1 MYVERIHV
9 HCGSEIMDKLKEKI
23 KQADWWEITY
33 LIIYG
38 AVFTFEFLNTTMF
51 EIKWPP
57 RFGYL
62 FLGST
67 ALYVIAKF
75 IWHNTYT
82 KKEMI
87 WAGIILFAFLMPALL
102 TEYRFLWYTGFL
114 IVGAKDIDFDKILK
128 VYLTIGI
135 TIMVAAFVASQM
147 GWVENLQYHIFT
159 ETEIITRNS
168 YGSVYPTDFSA
179 HVFYLAVAGICLCEN
194 KISWGKVINFV
205 VLAAF
210 VLDKCIART
219 SAICLCVTAVMLIA
233 VKYLKDKINTDVIY
247 HVFNLSTVAMAALFI
262 SLVHVFDLTK
272 EWMVKLDSIL
282 SQRLRISA
290 KAIELY
296 DYKLFGQNIVEVGF
310 GRNTEYP
317 EDYFFLDSSYIRIAL
332 LYGVILLLV
341 ALFIF
346 WLAGRHAIDNKR
358 IIIVVAI
365 MAIAIHSF
373 MEHHIL
379 EIAYNP
385 ILCFVFAKCSRIEEK
400 G

>member
-1 MYVERIHV
+1 
-9 HCGSEIMDKLKEKI
+9 MDKLKERI

-38 AVFTFEFLNTTMF
+38 SVFTFEFLNTTMF

-57 RFGYL
+57 RFGYI
-62 FLGST
+62 FLAST
-67 ALYVIAKF
+67 ALYTIAKF

-114 IVGAKDIDFDKILK
+114 IVSAKDVEFDKILK
-128 VYLTIGI
+128 VYLVIGI
-135 TIMVAAFVASQM
+135 TIMVAAFGASQM
-147 GWVENLQYHIFT
+147 GVIENLQYT
-159 ETEIITRNS
+159 VVRGEETIIRNS
-168 YGSVYPTDFSA
+168 FGSVYPTDFSA
-179 HVFYLAVAGICLCEN
+179 HVFYLAIAGICLSEN
-194 KISWGKVINFV
+194 KITWGKIINFV

-210 VLDKCIART
+210 VLDKCSART
-219 SAICLCVTAVMLIA
+219 SAICLVLMAVLLVA
-233 VKYLKDKINTDVIY
+233 VKYLKDKIKTDVIY
-247 HVFNLSTVAMAALFI
+247 HVMNLSMVVLAGLFI
-262 SLVHVFDLTK
+262 SLAHIFDTAK
-272 EWMVKLDSIL
+272 EWLVKLDFMLSSRLSI
-282 SQRLRISA
+282 SN

-296 DYKLFGQNIVEVGF
+296 DYKLFGQNIAEIGL
-310 GRNTEYP
+310 GRSEGYR

-332 LYGVILLLV
+332 LYGVVLLIVALLV
-341 ALFIF
+341 F
-346 WLAGRHAIDNKR
+346 WLAGQYAIVNKR
-358 IIIVVAI
+358 VIIIAAI
-365 MAIAIHSF
+365 MVIAVHSF

-385 ILCFVFAKCSRIEEK
+385 IFCFAFTKCSGIEDK

>member
-1 MYVERIHV
+1 
-9 HCGSEIMDKLKEKI
+9 MDKLKERL
-23 KQADWWEITY
+23 QTADWWEISY

-51 EIKWPP
+51 EVKWPP
-57 RFGYL
+57 RFAYI
-62 FLGST
+62 FLAST

-135 TIMVAAFVASQM
+135 TIMLAAFVASQM
-147 GWVENLQYHIFT
+147 GVIENLQYQVFR
-159 ETEIITRNS
+159 EEEWIIRNS
-168 YGSVYPTDFSA
+168 FGSIYPTDFSA
-179 HVFYLAVAGICLCEN
+179 HVFYLAIAGICLSEN
-194 KISWGKVINFV
+194 KITWGKIVNFV
-205 VLAAF
+205 VLAIF
-210 VLDKCIART
+210 VLDKCGART
-219 SAICLCVTAVMLIA
+219 SAICLFIIAVMLVA
-233 VKYLKDKINTDVIY
+233 VKYLKDKIKMDWIY
-247 HVFNLSTVAMAALFI
+247 RIMNLSTVVFAGLFI
-262 SLVHVFDLTK
+262 VLTHTYDLSK
-272 EWMVKLDSIL
+272 EWAVKLDGVLSSRLSI
-282 SQRLRISA
+282 SH

-296 DYKLFGQNIVEVGF
+296 DYKLFGQNIVEKGL
-310 GRNTEYP
+310 GREVALCP
-317 EDYFFLDSSYIRIAL
+317 DYFFLDSSYIRIAL
-332 LYGVILLLV
+332 LYGVVLLFV
-341 ALFIF
+341 ALFVF
-346 WLAGRHAIDNKR
+346 WLAGQHALVNKR
-358 IIIVVAI
+358 VVILAV
-365 MAIAIHSF
+365 IAVISLHSF

-385 ILCFVFAKCSRIEEK
+385 ILFFVFTKCNRIEDK